1 MTLQKWLQATTKTS
15 HPRLLPGCSS
25 IETRQRLECN
35 DGFTV
40 SVQASEVHYCTPR
53 DNAGPWTHVE
63 LGYPSA
69 ACRTLLP
76 FAEDRKCP
84 TETIY
89 AQVPVEVLERI
100 IRRHGGIRE
109 AIADAL

>member
-1 MTLQKWLQATTKTS
+1 MTLQEWLQATTKAIPG
-15 HPRLLPGCSS
+15 HDLLD
-25 IETRQRLECN
+25 IRERLECN
-35 DGFTV
+35 DGFSL
-40 SVQASEVHYCTPR
+40 SVQAGQSHYCAPR

-84 TETIY
+84 TETKTASVPLRLSTRRCRWRRWSASFDGTEGY
-89 AQVPVEVLERI
+89 A
-100 IRRHGGIRE
+100 RR
-109 AIADAL
+109 